1 MGQALELAPEQVAL
15 HASMGLICAAVGDRK
30 EAIGHYQYALQH
42 APGDAEIAFQ
52 LGNLFFEVQQYHE
65 AVESYRKSL
74 ASRPGHAASLNNL
87 GKSLQALGRLD
98 EADAAYQNAIRIDR
112 GFADAYFNRGTLCRE
127 QGYLETAQ
135 RCFHEVLR
143 LSPNDAAAYNNLGTL
158 AKDLGHHEEAVD
170 SYRRALQ
177 LAPERVDIH
186 SNLLF
191 VQSYNLMLAPQSLL
205 EAHREWDWQ
214 HTFPEHQRYHHQPTG
229 KPEKRLRI
237 AYLSP
242 DFRRHP
248 VSVFFEPLLASHDRR
263 DVEIFCYAELAQP
276 DEVTTRLQQQAD
288 NWCFI
293 NGHSDEQVA
302 RMIHEDGIDILVDL
316 AGHTAGNRLRVFTCK
331 PAPIQASYLGYCA
344 TTGLTAMDYWISD
357 TVLTPNDSP
366 EQATE
371 TLIRLPRCWL
381 CYQPPTD
388 APAVSVRGG
397 TGEQITL
404 GSFNHLAKLTPE
416 VIALWSRILRQLPHA
431 DLLLKTQQLADP
443 AMREET
449 TTHFAAEGITAERLQ
464 LLPASADYLQDY
476 GVVDIALDPFP
487 RTGGATTVDALWM
500 GVPVITLAGERF
512 IARQGASLLGAVGL
526 DSLVATGPDDYV
538 NKAVELAQNH
548 SYRQQLR
555 QKLRDRMTHS
565 ELCDGPGLAQALET
579 CYRAMW
585 KTYLEKN

>member
-1 MGQALELAPEQVAL
+1 
-15 HASMGLICAAVGDRK
+15 
-30 EAIGHYQYALQH
+30 
-42 APGDAEIAFQ
+42 
-52 LGNLFFEVQQYHE
+52 LGNLFFEVQQYYE
-65 AVESYRKSL
+65 AAESYRKSL
-74 ASRPGHAASLNNL
+74 ALRPDHTATLNNL

-98 EADAAYQNAIRIDR
+98 AADAAYQNAIRIDR
-112 GFADAYFNRGTLCRE
+112 DFVDAYFNRGALCRE
-127 QGYLETAQ
+127 QGHLETAQ
-135 RCFHEVLR
+135 RCFQEVMR

-170 SYRRALQ
+170 YYRQALR
-177 LAPERVDIH
+177 LAPERADVH

-191 VQSYNLMLAPQSLL
+191 VLSYTLMLEPQPLL
-205 EAHREWDWQ
+205 EAHREWDRQ
-214 HTFPEHQRYHHQPTG
+214 HALPERQRYHHQPTG
-229 KPEKRLRI
+229 EPEKRLRI

-248 VSVFFEPLLASHDRR
+248 VSLFFEPLLTGHDRQV
-263 DVEIFCYAELAQP
+263 VEILCYSEVAQP
-276 DEVTTRLQQQAD
+276 DEVTARLQQQAD
-288 NWCFI
+288 GWRFI

-302 RMIHEDGIDILVDL
+302 RMIYEDGIDILVDL
-316 AGHTAGNRLRVFTCK
+316 AGHTAGNRLRVFSCK

-344 TTGLTAMDYWISD
+344 TTGLAAMDYWISD
-357 TVLTPNDSP
+357 TVLTPYDSP

-388 APAVSVRGG
+388 APAVSVREGVGG
-397 TGEQITL
+397 QITF
-404 GSFNHLAKLTPE
+404 GSFNHLAKLTPD
-416 VIALWSRILRQLPHA
+416 VIALWSRILHQIPHS
-431 DLLLKTQQLADP
+431 DLLLKTQQLKDP

-449 TTHFAAEGITAERLQ
+449 TAHFATEGIAAERLQ

-526 DSLVATGPDDYV
+526 GSLIATDPEDYV
-538 NKAVELAQNH
+538 NKAVELARNH
-548 SYRQQLR
+548 AFRHQLRRQQ
-555 QKLRDRMTHS
+555 RDRMARS
-565 ELCDGPGLAQALET
+565 ELCDGPGLAQAL
-579 CYRAMW
+579 
-585 KTYLEKN
+585 